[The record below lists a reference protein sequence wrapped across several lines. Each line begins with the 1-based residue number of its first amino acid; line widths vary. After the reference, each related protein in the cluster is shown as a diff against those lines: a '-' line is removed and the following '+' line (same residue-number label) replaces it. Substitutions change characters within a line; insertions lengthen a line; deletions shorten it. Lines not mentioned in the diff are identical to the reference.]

1 MNVQVLGNFISITI
15 PPDEGQPNA
24 IQLPDGYSF
33 EKIHVTVLLNM
44 SYLLPDMEI
53 SSNAVYTFP
62 AVDSKSPCLIQPVI
76 DDVSKV
82 SQIKIFIEK
91 FGQIPDTHYF
101 DKTFEPILVA
111 ADDGKEYNVIPSD
124 QFK

>member
-15 PPDEGQPNA
+15 QPNEGQPAA

-33 EKIHVTVLLNM
+33 EKIHVTVLLPYM
-44 SYLLPDMEI
+44 KI
-53 SSNAVYTFP
+53 SSNTVYTFP
-62 AVDSKSPCLIQPVI
+62 AVDSKSPCFIKPVI

-82 SQIKIFIEK
+82 SQIKLFIEK